1 MAKRFHTSSQ
11 ILYCNGLVMLFLQ
24 ICLLLLLGG
33 EDKTIQFME
42 STSVTDSST
51 PLLKDAY
58 AYGVVEHPFPLNCFL
73 RDWYLGP
80 DFYQSVKIGIVQ
92 YVCGI
97 LINCAFVPLL
107 SLFGKVESLFFL
119 LLTKT
124 YIPDDTEND
133 LCIAGNDP
141 RVFWGLWRGEV

>member
-1 MAKRFHTSSQ
+1 
-11 ILYCNGLVMLFLQ
+11 
-24 ICLLLLLGG
+24 G

-51 PLLKDAY
+51 PLLKEAY

-92 YVCGI
+92 YMI
-97 LINCAFVPLL
+97 LKMICALL
-107 SLFGKVESLFFL
+107 AMILESFGVYGEGKFE
-119 LLTKT
+119 
-124 YIPDDTEND
+124 
-133 LCIAGNDP
+133 
-141 RVFWGLWRGEV
+141 WRYG